1 MKECNPVDCKD
12 KSEEYE
18 IAGVS
23 SLRDFHALFGKPQ
36 DESQCYAGKKYS
48 PQDNDKG
55 REYDPFSE
63 ESGKSKKQ
71 NSDMDLSET
80 LFRSQV
86 LVTRMIHLVNRI
98 GIFLTSA
105 FFH

>member
-1 MKECNPVDCKD
+1 MDSKD
-12 KSEEYE
+12 ESEEYE

-36 DESQCYAGKKYS
+36 GESQCYAGKKYS
-48 PQDNDKG
+48 SQDYDKG

-63 ESGKSKKQ
+63 EPGKSKKQ

-80 LFRSQV
+80 LFWGQA
-86 LVTRMIHLVNRI
+86 LITRVIHLVNRI
-98 GIFLTSA
+98 EFFL
-105 FFH
+105 F